1 LLVEQGQPLAAAA
14 ALQSQEAG
22 VKAVQRQGAKRRIAK
37 RRGTRAALMLR
48 PSGDYLAQPYVF
60 GLESS
65 RERRHY
71 IRSYRSP
78 PNLIELEARTI
89 ESRT

>member
-1 LLVEQGQPLAAAA
+1 
-14 ALQSQEAG
+14 
-22 VKAVQRQGAKRRIAK
+22 
-37 RRGTRAALMLR
+37 MLR